1 MLSPFAIS
9 VDPLDSA
16 GLLALAQQRHA
27 EAARC
32 DDVEGPGAVVL
43 FVGVVRGRH
52 QGQDVRALT
61 YEAYEPLAVASFER
75 IAREAAARV
84 PGVVLCLHHRIGTL
98 QVGEPSIVIA
108 AAAAHRAEAYAASRF
123 AIERVKQI
131 SPVWK
136 REHLVDGTSWVE
148 GATVHPDDEAPL
160 EEAWRRACP

>member
-1 MLSPFAIS
+1 MLVPFAIS
-9 VDPLDSA
+9 ADPLDLT
-16 GLLALAQQRHA
+16 GVLTLAQRRHA
-27 EAARC
+27 EQARE

-43 FVGVVRGRH
+43 FVGAVRGRH
-52 QGQDVRALT
+52 QGQEVSALT

-75 IAREAAARV
+75 IAREAAERL

-108 AAAAHRAEAYAASRF
+108 AAAAHRADAYAASRF

-136 REHLVDGTSWVE
+136 REHLVAGASWVE
-148 GATVHPDDEAPL
+148 GATVDPDEAAPL
-160 EEAWRRACP
+160 ALAWSRACP

>member
-1 MLSPFAIS
+1 MLLPFAITA
-9 VDPLDSA
+9 DPLDPA

-27 EAARC
+27 DQART
-32 DDVEGPGAVVL
+32 DDVEGPGGLVL

-52 QGQDVRALT
+52 LGQEVSALT

-75 IAREAAARV
+75 IAREAADRM

-98 QVGEPSIVIA
+98 GVGEPSIVIA
-108 AAAAHRAEAYAASRF
+108 AVSAHRAEAYAVSRF

-136 REHLVDGTSWVE
+136 REHVVGGASWVE
-148 GATVHPDDEAPL
+148 GATVDPDDQGPL
-160 EEAWRRACP
+160 DEAWRRACP